1 MTKTESATG
10 NSSSQLADRRRFERI
25 QELVAVE
32 IAYADPLPATVEAIL
47 IESSEEGFRIQ
58 HECSELVPGLQIFMR
73 RKTEQEPRRA
83 RIIWSHVQDCKR
95 VSGCFLL

>member
-1 MTKTESATG
+1 MTKTESAAG

-25 QELVAVE
+25 QESAEVE
-32 IAYADPLPATVEAIL
+32 IAYADPLPATVDALL

-58 HECSELVPGLQIFMR
+58 HECSELVAGLQIFMR

-83 RIIWSHVQDCKR
+83 RIIWSHVRDGKR